1 MRRPRQVFLLTG
13 SNRSA
18 NEPIMK
24 SKDKQA
30 KVRFPR
36 GSADA
41 APWVSVKPPD
51 ALDETP
57 PVVERPDGFYWQA
70 PGLTEVG
77 PFETYALACASRDAV
92 GDDEMG
98 RDEML
103 QAERDIGINDWI
115 DAETGAPA
123 EGQSPPRLAEG

>member
-1 MRRPRQVFLLTG
+1 M
-13 SNRSA
+13 SA
-18 NEPIMK
+18 KNK
-24 SKDKQA
+24 HQA
-30 KVRFPR
+30 KARTQR
-36 GSADA
+36 GGSES
-41 APWVSVKPPD
+41 APWVAVKPPD

-77 PFETYALACASRDAV
+77 PFETYALACASRDAI
-92 GDDEMG
+92 GDDAME
-98 RDEML
+98 RSEML

>member
-1 MRRPRQVFLLTG
+1 
-13 SNRSA
+13 
-18 NEPIMK
+18 MK
-24 SKDKQA
+24 SKEKHPGKA
-30 KVRFPR
+30 RFVRA
-36 GSADA
+36 SAEP

-77 PFETYALACASRDAV
+77 PFETYELACASRDAL
-92 GDDEMG
+92 GDEVMG
-98 RDEML
+98 RSDML

-123 EGQSPPRLAEG
+123 EGQSPPRFEDG